1 MNKAHQL
8 ERFDDIQE
16 MLGTE
21 QLLNAVLLSMSADEL
36 KETADFICRCHEI
49 DEEK

>member
-1 MNKAHQL
+1 MTKSDQL

-21 QLLNAVLLSMSADEL
+21 QLLNAVLLSMSTDEL
-36 KETADFICRCHEI
+36 KATADFICRCHEI
-49 DEEK
+49 EEES